1 MQKGFYIVTL
11 LICVYICVGCVVGLL
26 CAKGGRLI
34 VLLCFFCHA
43 LLVAPASEVATMFAF
58 IRGWTSTGASRHVV
72 PSMALH

>member
-11 LICVYICVGCVVGLL
+11 LICVYICVQCVVGLL

-34 VLLCFFCHA
+34 VFFCHA

-58 IRGWTSTGASRHVV
+58 IRGWMSTGASRHVV